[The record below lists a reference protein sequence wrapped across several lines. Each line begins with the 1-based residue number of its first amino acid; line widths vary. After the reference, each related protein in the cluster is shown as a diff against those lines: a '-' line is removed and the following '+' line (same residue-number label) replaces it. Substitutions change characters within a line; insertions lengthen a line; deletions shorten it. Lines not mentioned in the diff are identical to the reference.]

1 MCCHCS
7 RPISILQW
15 LIFIL
20 GTIAFYGLALLVNDN
35 IEVLA
40 WVWVGIGWMVIIF
53 NVFFEHH
60 LIKLRAKFLP
70 KDTLKSLQ
78 RSSNGG
84 YMDDLSERSLE
95 SSMLLQNDDTEHL
108 PAWCDVD
115 LDHFVNVQRPWLSRL
130 LVGGKPNRMQVS
142 FWLDRQGQN
151 LYLLILQMNLIFLG
165 VYAALILLAFL
176 PMLMNEYG
184 PFRLTL
190 YVVFATVSFPD
201 PSTYNGTINISS
213 ASTHLIILF
222 YS

>member
-1 MCCHCS
+1 
-7 RPISILQW
+7 
-15 LIFIL
+15 
-20 GTIAFYGLALLVNDN
+20 VNDD

-40 WVWVGIGWMVIIF
+40 WVWVGIGWMVNIF

-60 LIKLRAKFLP
+60 LIKLRDKFLP
-70 KDTLKSLQ
+70 KDTLKSLG
-78 RSSNGG
+78 NGG
-84 YMDDLSERSLE
+84 DMDDLSERSLE
-95 SSMLLQNDDTEHL
+95 SSTLLQNDDTEHL

-115 LDHFVNVQRPWLSRL
+115 LEHFVDVQRPWVSRL

-165 VYAALILLAFL
+165 VYAALLLLAFL
-176 PMLMNEYG
+176 PMLRNEYG

-190 YVVFATVSFPD
+190 YVVLATVSFPN
-201 PSTYNGTINISS
+201 PSTYNGTLNVSS